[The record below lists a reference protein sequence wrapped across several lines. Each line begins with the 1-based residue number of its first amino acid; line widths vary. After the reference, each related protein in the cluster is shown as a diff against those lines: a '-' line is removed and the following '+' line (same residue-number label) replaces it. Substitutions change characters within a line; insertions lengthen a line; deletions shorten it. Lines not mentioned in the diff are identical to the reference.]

1 MIQQSHQ
8 YPSRTA
14 EPPAIAL
21 PAGTYT
27 AQILPSSHD
36 INTGISSHSSTPF
49 RPKTLMPSA
58 NLPDEMLRHI
68 FICLMTL
75 FASMGGGSGQQPWL
89 IVTQVSYQWR
99 RVVLSCGEL
108 WLIVDLSWPK
118 TKKATHVKRAGYH
131 NLDLICSHALH
142 TVTIP
147 SRLYLS
153 LDWVEAIQAT
163 FRNHEAVVEMRV
175 KLNPRFLTNLKH
187 LELGMKRTPGP
198 LPRGLFVMNSLHTIT
213 MITLTNFIMVES
225 IPLLPNLTVLK
236 LDIVQTTTEVILSS
250 LVADLQ
256 LQACWLT
263 WATSPHNQNS
273 TIVLLHPPIATQLH
287 FLDINTSCLA
297 IGEILA
303 SFSFPGDCYLGLL
316 YSGSP
321 PESVLSFARSCMADP
336 FKRPLIDE
344 LEVVHDSSVPVNAG
358 DVGFWMV
365 PLHFQFRIDELSEF
379 ISVMSALPFQQITK
393 LNLIHGDFMCS
404 KAWVGFL
411 YSFDYVT
418 EVRLSYPSDLLAELL
433 IIEGR

>member
-1 MIQQSHQ
+1 
-8 YPSRTA
+8 
-14 EPPAIAL
+14 
-21 PAGTYT
+21 
-27 AQILPSSHD
+27 
-36 INTGISSHSSTPF
+36 
-49 RPKTLMPSA
+49 
-58 NLPDEMLRHI
+58 
-68 FICLMTL
+68 
-75 FASMGGGSGQQPWL
+75 
-89 IVTQVSYQWR
+89 
-99 RVVLSCGEL
+99 
-108 WLIVDLSWPK
+108 
-118 TKKATHVKRAGYH
+118 
-131 NLDLICSHALH
+131 
-142 TVTIP
+142 
-147 SRLYLS
+147 
-153 LDWVEAIQAT
+153 
-163 FRNHEAVVEMRV
+163 
-175 KLNPRFLTNLKH
+175 
-187 LELGMKRTPGP
+187 
-198 LPRGLFVMNSLHTIT
+198 
-213 MITLTNFIMVES
+213 MVES

-263 WATSPHNQNS
+263 WATSPHDQNS
-273 TIVLLHPPIATQLH
+273 TIVLLHPPIATQLR
-287 FLDINTSCLA
+287 FLDINTSCPA

-433 IIEGR
+433 IVEGRRTLFPLLTTLALKHYSKYRYLIKGHPRRPRRAGCPILRFCVADAGGTVDMVEDPCKYERTTDTTDFMAFTYRL